1 MPAVFSGSD
10 PFKGRT
16 VLYGGNAPI
25 LRVVAHTNVDG
36 AAAAHDADLLD
47 GRRHLFGSFGVRRG
61 ISLPR
66 RLLRF
71 LFGDFCQ
78 VLVLTPGETVDG
90 IEINEMRK
98 AGDQDE

>member
-1 MPAVFSGSD
+1 M
-10 PFKGRT
+10 K
-16 VLYGGNAPI
+16 
-25 LRVVAHTNVDG
+25 
-36 AAAAHDADLLD
+36 
-47 GRRHLFGSFGVRRG
+47 RHIVRINIASRRG
-61 ISLPR
+61 DKQRILTSTRVSLPR

-78 VLVLTPGETVDG
+78 VLVLTPGETVEG

>member
-1 MPAVFSGSD
+1 MKRHIVRINIASHRGD
-10 PFKGRT
+10 KQR
-16 VLYGGNAPI
+16 VLTST
-25 LRVVAHTNVDG
+25 RV
-36 AAAAHDADLLD
+36 
-47 GRRHLFGSFGVRRG
+47 
-61 ISLPR
+61 SLPR

-78 VLVLTPGETVDG
+78 VLVLTPGETVEG

>member
-1 MPAVFSGSD
+1 M
-10 PFKGRT
+10 K
-16 VLYGGNAPI
+16 
-25 LRVVAHTNVDG
+25 
-36 AAAAHDADLLD
+36 
-47 GRRHLFGSFGVRRG
+47 RHIVRINIASRRG
-61 ISLPR
+61 EKRHVLTSARISLPR

-90 IEINEMRK
+90 IEISETRK

>member
-1 MPAVFSGSD
+1 M
-10 PFKGRT
+10 K
-16 VLYGGNAPI
+16 
-25 LRVVAHTNVDG
+25 
-36 AAAAHDADLLD
+36 
-47 GRRHLFGSFGVRRG
+47 RHIVKINIASRRG
-61 ISLPR
+61 DKQRVLTSTRVSLPR

-78 VLVLTPGETVDG
+78 VLVLAPGETVDG